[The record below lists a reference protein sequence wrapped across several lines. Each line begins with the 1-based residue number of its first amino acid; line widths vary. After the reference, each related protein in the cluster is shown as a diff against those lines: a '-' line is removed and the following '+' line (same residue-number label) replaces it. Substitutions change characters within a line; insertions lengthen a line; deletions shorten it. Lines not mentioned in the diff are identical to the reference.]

1 VEDLSEDILKKEMRK
16 VWKIWVAC
24 FHGLL
29 AYVIVCHYLQ
39 DRVPYLKEYN
49 LPLELLKYSFYSLS
63 LIAVI
68 LCHHFR
74 KSMIERASIK
84 ADLKIIERA
93 RKVGKP
99 AVILKYVTIL
109 MVTIAFS
116 EGICL
121 LGVIYFLLSRDF
133 QTLYGLF
140 AISAITMIYYR
151 PKMKD
156 LVHITISSEAA
167 LPLP

>member
-1 VEDLSEDILKKEMRK
+1 MRK
-16 VWKIWVAC
+16 IWKIWASC
-24 FHGLL
+24 FLSLL
-29 AYVIVCHYLQ
+29 AYIRVCHYLEKE
-39 DRVPYLKEYN
+39 VPYFKEYD
-49 LPLELLKYSFYSLS
+49 LPLQLLKYSFYALS
-63 LIAVI
+63 LIALY
-68 LCHHFR
+68 LCHYFR
-74 KSMIERASIK
+74 KTMLERASIK
-84 ADLKIIERA
+84 SDLKIIERA
-93 RKVGKP
+93 KTLGKP
-99 AVILKYVTIL
+99 AILVKYTAIVF
-109 MVTIAFS
+109 VTIAFS